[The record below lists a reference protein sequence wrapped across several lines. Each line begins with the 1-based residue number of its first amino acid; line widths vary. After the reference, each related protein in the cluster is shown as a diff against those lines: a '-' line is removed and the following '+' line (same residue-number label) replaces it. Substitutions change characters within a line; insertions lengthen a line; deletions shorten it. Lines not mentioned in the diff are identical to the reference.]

1 MSVSPVPLD
10 LRGTGGSTADHYT
23 HRFNTTV
30 HFRRRPPIPVCV
42 QQLTDSYRCVLWRII
57 AIAHLFMLGEPTY
70 ALVKF
75 THTLLKLN
83 DAKCLRDNKHV
94 TGIAGIGIGDC
105 LRLMIMRIIEYRPP
119 NLFAPT
125 IKFSSPRKG
134 A

>member
-1 MSVSPVPLD
+1 M
-10 LRGTGGSTADHYT
+10 
-23 HRFNTTV
+23 
-30 HFRRRPPIPVCV
+30 
-42 QQLTDSYRCVLWRII
+42 WRII

-70 ALVKF
+70 ALFKF
-75 THTLLKLN
+75 THTLLKPN

-105 LRLMIMRIIEYRPP
+105 LRLMIMRLIEYRL

>member
-1 MSVSPVPLD
+1 
-10 LRGTGGSTADHYT
+10 
-23 HRFNTTV
+23 
-30 HFRRRPPIPVCV
+30 
-42 QQLTDSYRCVLWRII
+42 
-57 AIAHLFMLGEPTY
+57 MLGELTY
-70 ALVKF
+70 ALFKF

-105 LRLMIMRIIEYRPP
+105 LRLVVMRNIEYRPP

-134 A
+134 TWGECFAIVSKYCNHLEFPMHYIQIRPLAVQEAFIHNLWS